1 MKKVNDLMK
10 KSQVRIIG
18 LLYLAVI
25 IFAGFSQGYV
35 RGTFVIS
42 GNAVATANNIIE
54 NATLFR
60 LGLTTDLIAFLL
72 DAVIS
77 VMLYQM
83 FKPFNKNL
91 AMVSAA
97 LRLIAHPAI
106 GSLNLLNHFM
116 AFHVL
121 GDTSYLGAFEPDQL
135 QSMSMLF
142 MDAHRNG
149 YLIAGG
155 FFGIHCFLLG
165 ILIYKSNIF
174 PKIFGGFMIGAALGY
189 LLETLGN
196 FSVPGYEEWTAL
208 IVGFSAALGEVSL
221 TFYMIIKG
229 VTNSY
234 DTKLKSSE
242 S

>member
-1 MKKVNDLMK
+1 MRKG
-10 KSQVRIIG
+10 QVRITG
-18 LLYLAVI
+18 LMYLAVI
-25 IFAGFSQGYV
+25 ICAGFSQGYV
-35 RGTFVIS
+35 RGTLVVQGDAVTTATNIMN
-42 GNAVATANNIIE
+42 NAD
-54 NATLFR
+54 LFR
-60 LGLTTDLIAFLL
+60 LGLTTDMIAFLL

-91 AMVSAA
+91 AMASAA

-116 AFHVL
+116 ALHILWGAEFL
-121 GDTSYLGAFEPDQL
+121 GSFEADQL
-135 QSMSMLF
+135 QSMSLLF

-155 FFGIHCFLLG
+155 FFGIHCLLLG

-174 PKIFGGFMIGAALGY
+174 PKIFGGFLFGAAAGY
-189 LLETLGN
+189 LLETFGN

-208 IVGFSAALGEVSL
+208 IVGIAAALGEVSL
-221 TFYMIIKG
+221 TLYMIFKG
-229 VTNSY
+229 VTNAY
-234 DTKLKSSE
+234 DAELKNTAS
-242 S
+242 